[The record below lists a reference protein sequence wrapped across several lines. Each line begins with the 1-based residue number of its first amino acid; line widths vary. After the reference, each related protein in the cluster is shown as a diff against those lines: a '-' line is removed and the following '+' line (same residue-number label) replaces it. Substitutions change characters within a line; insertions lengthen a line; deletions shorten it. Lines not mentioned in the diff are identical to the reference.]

1 MLVGTPDEVGEQL
14 RSLRPSGRRPR
25 PSEQGPDVDD
35 PRSRAGVG
43 SAERALAAADFG
55 VDAALATVRATDV
68 AQHLEDTLATASL
81 HRLDSALACCR

>member
-1 MLVGTPDEVGEQL
+1 
-14 RSLRPSGRRPR
+14 
-25 PSEQGPDVDD
+25 
-35 PRSRAGVG
+35 VG